1 MRASGMKVLM
11 CDLAYI
17 RWSDKLFLL
26 LKTVSVFATNITIQ
40 RNFQKQQGGHEYG
53 LYVIAN
59 ATS

>member
-1 MRASGMKVLM
+1 MKVLM

-26 LKTVSVFATNITIQ
+26 LKTISVFATNITIQ